1 MHAPNSRVMS
11 RSHSKNNRSTP
22 VNSRNNGNG
31 NNVTPSISNGIQS
44 ASFSGPMPPPSI
56 LEGYERI
63 VPGAAERI
71 LAMAESDMQHQQQYD
86 NALLKAS
93 VNQIRRGQIL
103 GFLIGLATI
112 SASVYFATIGYPILA
127 GILSG
132 STLLGLVSVFAIGR
146 IVESKE

>member
-1 MHAPNSRVMS
+1 MS